1 MIPSITAAPRDMPRS
16 GAAKEAAITQV
27 ISTPST
33 MRRIT
38 TLRVWPL
45 SFRMSRLR
53 PALSA
58 AGWCTCHSNC
68 CVQCRAVMRMMNS
81 LSRGDST
88 V

>member
-1 MIPSITAAPRDMPRS
+1 MIPSITAAPRDMPSS
-16 GAAKEAAITQV
+16 GAAREAAITQV

-53 PALSA
+53 PAS
-58 AGWCTCHSNC
+58 
-68 CVQCRAVMRMMNS
+68 
-81 LSRGDST
+81 
-88 V
+88 